1 MKEENIPN
9 PNLIFPIKNLKK
21 QVFKSLAFFIMYV
34 IMYIKWRCIMKAMN
48 ATKARANLF
57 KIMAFVND
65 NSQPLTLTNSKGK
78 NAVLIGEDDWNA
90 IQETMY
96 LNSVPGMTE
105 SLIKG
110 KNTPLEEC
118 LSEDEVEW

>member
-1 MKEENIPN
+1 MNAI
-9 PNLIFPIKNLKK
+9 
-21 QVFKSLAFFIMYV
+21 
-34 IMYIKWRCIMKAMN
+34 N

-105 SLIKG
+105 SLM
-110 KNTPLEEC
+110 KNVFLKMKLSGNEC
-118 LSEDEVEW
+118 ISSNMKSRL

>member
-1 MKEENIPN
+1 MN
-9 PNLIFPIKNLKK
+9 
-21 QVFKSLAFFIMYV
+21 
-34 IMYIKWRCIMKAMN
+34 AMN

-78 NAVLIGEDDWNA
+78 NAVLVGEDDWNA

-96 LNSVPGMTE
+96 LNSVPSMAD

-110 KNTPLEEC
+110 KNTPLEDC
-118 LSEDEVEW
+118 LLEDEVEW